1 MKPNEPNAAVSL
13 DPNAA
18 VNLALLILDTVLG
31 EINKIKGQSGL
42 TGDQL
47 AAMADQQDL
56 ANLAAIKALINPPPI
71 TQ

>member
-1 MKPNEPNAAVSL
+1 MTL

-31 EINKIKGQSGL
+31 EINKIKAQHGL

-47 AAMADQQDL
+47 ADMADKADL
-56 ANLAAIKALINPPPI
+56 ANSAAIKALLAAPTPPI
-71 TQ
+71 VQ